1 MVFTSNA
8 PQWQVSVVPVSSKAP
23 VLNVTHNGTAAD
35 RSIPENLRTILDKLP
50 TGPDNSN
57 TGPDIYTITNPKAE
71 TLLTIHAM
79 RQFNKQDPI
88 DGKKGSLYNWSWAE
102 GTINDGADGLAVG
115 WNRVNGRVNLDYG
128 DVGSRA
134 VNLGVRPEVRG

>member
-88 DGKKGSLYNWSWAE
+88 DGKIVSLYNWSWAE
-102 GTINDGADGLAVG
+102 GTIDNGADGLAVRWSPVCG
-115 WNRVNGRVNLDYG
+115 QVYLNRSGVG
-128 DVGSRA
+128 DRGDR
-134 VNLGVRPEVRG
+134 LGVRPEVRG